1 MNTFIHIHIHIYMN
15 TYIHIYTYIY
25 IYSHIYMYIY
35 IHLSLS
41 LAFSLSG
48 RELFV
53 HTFVGFSSHQ
63 PLLFHNLSDVAAAAA
78 MGQGLLESER

>member
-1 MNTFIHIHIHIYMN
+1 M
-15 TYIHIYTYIY
+15 YIY
-25 IYSHIYMYIY
+25 IYS
-35 IHLSLS
+35 SLS